1 MSDDLRA
8 FVDALT
14 SDLRDEAALTDAAT
28 ARIRADIVRLGD
40 ISIQS
45 PNTEKKEP
53 DHADVQS
60 ECLGTREIRRC
71 V

>member
-14 SDLRDEAALTDAAT
+14 SDLRDEAALTDAAI

-40 ISIQS
+40 IAIQS
-45 PNTEKKEP
+45 PNTKET
-53 DHADVQS
+53 DYVDVQP
-60 ECLGTREIRRC
+60 E
-71 V
+71 